1 MERLLVVKAEVRECD
16 AEVMLN
22 GIPLARLSAAR
33 PSTIVPV
40 HEYTLA
46 GPNRLQITVWP
57 LPAVP
62 PKEPPAR
69 LSLVSSGRISARVG
83 LLLPRVGAAVEEAS
97 VRNLAQLEWAPPE
110 GEGYEAPHLLS
121 NDATLSVNFPR
132 WRWLDAPPTEPTADL
147 TARVLA
153 YVQGLARDLADGQPE
168 HYISAARLRIEEL
181 SLAYQ
186 RRPED
191 EAARLHRHLLAL
203 HEAQRLT
210 WRPLEAANFHL
221 RPLAGGR
228 LLECLDATGEAA
240 LRTEPDE
247 LGRDFALPLRV
258 SVVDGKVY
266 ILR

>member
-22 GIPLARLSAAR
+22 GIPIARLSAAR
-33 PSTIVPV
+33 PTTIVPV

-46 GPNRLQITVWP
+46 GSNRLQLTVWP

-62 PKEPPAR
+62 PKEPPQQ
-69 LSLVSSGRISARVG
+69 LSLVSSGRLSARVS
-83 LLLPRVGAAVEEAS
+83 LLLPRMGTPVDETTA
-97 VRNLAQLEWAPPE
+97 RNLAQLEWAPPE
-110 GEGYEAPHLLS
+110 GQAYEAPHVLS
-121 NDATLSVNFPR
+121 HDATLTVNFPR

-153 YVQGLARDLADGQPE
+153 FVQGLARDLTEGQPE
-168 HYISAARLRIEEL
+168 HYISAARWRIDEL
-181 SLAYQ
+181 AQAYQ
-186 RRPED
+186 RRTED

-203 HEAQRLT
+203 HEAQRLK
-210 WRPLEAANFHL
+210 WLPLEAANFHL

-228 LLECLDATGEAA
+228 LLECLDGSGEAA

-258 SVVDGKVY
+258 SVVDGKVH